1 MNQKIFFTFVLT
13 CCLFFSLFAQED
25 HGYKLQDGNKSYGQ
39 VEMVKSKSM
48 KKTLPVLVFLPES
61 YEKSDKE
68 YSVVYFLH
76 GVNDQPLT
84 EEGLRK
90 LYNPGL
96 KLLEAAEFYK
106 VIIVTPIVGNSFYLD
121 APLKPENKFATYVG
135 EEVPAHIDKNYR
147 TQANREGR
155 ILCGFSMGGYGA
167 VSLLCR
173 YPDNFS
179 VALSRGGAMS
189 LAAGVETLYWDDVG
203 FGLKSLLGD
212 YWDVNRKN
220 YHQNSCLN
228 MINHIRDRDDV
239 AIVLE
244 VGTEDFLYKINAQF
258 REKLLDI
265 DFPHIYAEYPGGHY
279 LDANC
284 LRSLL
289 SHLQY
294 FRKTLE

>member
-1 MNQKIFFTFVLT
+1 MKKLVYLILVL
-13 CCLFFSLFAQED
+13 CIGYSGFAQED
-25 HGYKLQDGNKSYGQ
+25 HGYKLQEGDKAYGKLEI
-39 VEMVKSKSM
+39 VTSESM
-48 KKTLPVLVFLPES
+48 KKKFPVLVFLPES

-68 YSVVYFLH
+68 YPVVYFLH
-76 GVNDQPLT
+76 GVNKQPLT

-96 KLLEAAEFYK
+96 RLLEAAEFFK
-106 VIIVTPIVGNSFYLD
+106 VIIATPIVGNSFYLD

-147 TQANREGR
+147 TQADRNGR

-173 YPDNFS
+173 YPDHFS
-179 VALSRGGAMS
+179 VACSRGGALS
-189 LAAGVETLYWDDVG
+189 LASGVETLYWDDVG
-203 FGLKSLLGD
+203 YGLKSLLGD
-212 YWDVNRKN
+212 YWDASRKN

-244 VGTEDFLYKINAQF
+244 VGTEDFLYKINQKF
-258 REKLLDI
+258 REKLLDM
-265 DFPHIYAEYPGGHY
+265 DFPHIYAQYPGGHY

-294 FRKTLE
+294 FNNTIE